1 MYRRPRCWRCWLS
14 LVAAMSES
22 ARARAGSQYWRASAQ
37 LDGRDLTC
45 ELSTTSDGLLEL
57 IPETAYGRGCGQ
69 WHCRDSGVIE
79 GRLQLYL
86 YTIDAQP
93 SDVTEVDLLCIRA
106 SPSELR
112 GLLFALERE
121 GRRLQIGAAVAA
133 PACVRVRPPPP
144 LVTHQALPCLA
155 SHALA

>member
-1 MYRRPRCWRCWLS
+1 
-14 LVAAMSES
+14 MSES

-133 PACVRVRPPPP
+133 PACVRVRLPPP
-144 LVTHQALPCLA
+144 LVTHQALPCPA
-155 SHALA
+155 CHALA